1 MARFYTIGKVGTEDV
16 VARPYRGHQG
26 PGVVKVGSVA
36 SIDPTSMPS
45 VISVGITEMDIEINP
60 NLESSPVRSAQL
72 FNPWD
77 QVVTGWGITVNV
89 SLDTVD
95 QYQLGLAWSYNVTDT
110 MTGSSLLA
118 LGGQNPSPFRAC
130 RVMMEGPSSTGSET
144 SKSTLVLNFDFWKT
158 KWISS
163 GGLTL
168 SPTTKS
174 TLPLT
179 VHALGNSA
187 DNVGQVWTSY
197 TLTAPAYA

>member
-1 MARFYTIGKVGTEDV
+1 MARFYNLTTDV

-45 VISVGITEMDIEINP
+45 LISVGLTDMDIEINP
-60 NLESSPVRSAQL
+60 NIESAPLRSAQL

-77 QVVTGWGITVNV
+77 VVVTGWGIQVNL
-89 SLDTVD
+89 SLDTID
-95 QYQLGLAWSYNVTDT
+95 QYQLALAWSYDVTAT
-110 MTGSSLLA
+110 ITGSSLLA

-130 RVMMEGPSSTGSET
+130 RVMMEGPSDTGDEA
-144 SKSTLVLNFDFWKT
+144 SKSDKVMNFDFWKT
-158 KWISS
+158 KWIGS
-163 GGLTL
+163 GGFTL
-168 SPTTKS
+168 SPTTK
-174 TLPLT
+174 TVLPLT

-197 TLTAPAYA
+197 TLTQPAYD